1 MRIIIAWI
9 KKYILH
15 VHSPSAHARGYDF
28 EYDYIK
34 DMKNKRIRDLEHQIT
49 ELSLRIS
56 ELEAELEESRAK
68 EGKGCLEKMLDGIA
82 DAISSIDFSAI
93 DFSSISAMN
102 HPELLD
108 DNITIEGDD
117 DNAI

>member
-1 MRIIIAWI
+1 MRKITSMEIRELKKIIRKQNQEIINLNAQI
-9 KKYILH
+9 Y
-15 VHSPSAHARGYDF
+15 
-28 EYDYIK
+28 E
-34 DMKNKRIRDLEHQIT
+34 LEHQ
-49 ELSLRIS
+49 L
-56 ELEAELEESRAK
+56 AESRAK

-93 DFSSISAMN
+93 SAMN